1 MSQSKSNA
9 IYQRQVEA
17 RNKLWPNVAN
27 YQIWYRLE
35 RDGFVTMP
43 RAMPLIMKI
52 MDHLAGKGV
61 PVSQVYL
68 DIWCRSFDE
77 GFVQLNRADEMSYY
91 SGFSGQRALR
101 TWKDRINRLAELGFI
116 DLKAGPSG
124 PISYALLYNPYHVI
138 ARANS
143 QGLLLEG
150 MWEALIIRVSEIG
163 ADDLDNLDENGVVKP
178 PSMKQTL
185 AAISRKS
192 RQKTKP

>member
-1 MSQSKSNA
+1 MSQSKTNA
-9 IYQRQVEA
+9 IYQRQIEA
-17 RNKLWPNVAN
+17 RKKLWPNVAN

-43 RAMPLIMKI
+43 RAMPLIMRI

-77 GFVQLNRADEMSYY
+77 GFVQLNRADEMAYY

-101 TWKDRINRLAELGFI
+101 TWKDRISKLAELGFI

-124 PISYALLYNPYHVI
+124 QMSYALIYNPYHVI
-138 ARANS
+138 ALANS
-143 QGLLLEG
+143 KGLLLDG

-163 ADDLDNLDENGVVKP
+163 ADDLDNLDENGVVQP
-178 PSMKQTL
+178 PNLKQTF

-192 RQKTKP
+192 RGKAKT

>member
-27 YQIWYRLE
+27 HQIWYRLE

-192 RQKTKP
+192 RQKTNP